1 MAKCLYDSK
10 WWTCHVTEI
19 AALDGSTY
27 MMFVVCVSGSYTL
40 WSPAMFMDRLQM
52 AGGFGGSRNRIE

>member
-1 MAKCLYDSK
+1 
-10 WWTCHVTEI
+10 
-19 AALDGSTY
+19 